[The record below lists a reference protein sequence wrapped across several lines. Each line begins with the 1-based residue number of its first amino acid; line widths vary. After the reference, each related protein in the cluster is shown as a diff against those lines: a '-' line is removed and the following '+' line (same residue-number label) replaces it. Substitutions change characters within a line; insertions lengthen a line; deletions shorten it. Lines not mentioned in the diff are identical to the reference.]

1 MAKLVL
7 TTWAACLARQKPV
20 STRAKPACMKI
31 TRTAPM
37 VTHRMLVAI
46 PRPSAVDVSGGVLLV
61 AHAAPPVISRV
72 TMPVAP
78 ATTAS
83 FSPRRREG
91 GSAMGRL
98 LSDRERTY
106 PGDAGR
112 CGCFPFF
119 GWHGRYEQGVSQS
132 CALCVATEAD
142 IWRLADGQLARR
154 RVRARADHAEAVYLA
169 QR

>member
-20 STRAKPACMKI
+20 STRAKPACMKM

-46 PRPSAVDVSGGVLLV
+46 PSPSAVDVSGGVLFV
-61 AHAAPPVISRV
+61 AHAAPLVISRV
-72 TMPVAP
+72 AMPVAP
-78 ATTAS
+78 ATAAS
-83 FSPRRREG
+83 FSPRRRER

-98 LSDRERTY
+98 LSNGERTY

-112 CGCFPFF
+112 CGCLPSSVGMDGTNRAFRN
-119 GWHGRYEQGVSQS
+119 HVRSVSPLRRIS
-132 CALCVATEAD
+132 DSLLTDA
-142 IWRLADGQLARR
+142 RL
-154 RVRARADHAEAVYLA
+154 VRARAIHAEVV
-169 QR
+169 